1 MQFFW
6 KYIDDLMGKGISIKI
21 ILELL
26 FYVSADLIP
35 LALPLAILLSSIMT
49 YGNLAENNELTA
61 LKASGLSLYKIMKPL
76 TAVMLVI
83 AMATFYFSNYV
94 IPVATLKW
102 HSLIYDIQNTKISTL
117 ITPGVFSDK
126 IDGYSIKVDQGS
138 ENNFKG
144 ILIHVNTDPTQIK
157 TVRAKEGKIYKS
169 ANGKHIF
176 FELHDGFVTD
186 ELSPQC
192 PSYSSTGELL
202 NNISNTH
209 PSRRSS
215 FTNATYKIDV
225 SGFQISRSDQDLF
238 KNQHEMMNVFQI
250 NDALDSIQIEADKVI
265 FNFLSSLKNESTFFQ
280 ANKFKVDTTNKRL
293 SQITPIKTV
302 FHLDSLT
309 KQEKIAALNNI
320 PPNIRRLNENLN
332 GQYAFLSA
340 LDDNMSLYYIGFH
353 RKFALT
359 YAIIV
364 LFFIGAPLGAIIRK
378 GGFGAPLVLAA
389 LMFMLYFVLI
399 SVGEGLAME
408 NVVSPFVGMWFASL
422 VLTPVAILLMRA
434 AANDSKVFNKEA
446 YVKLLDRIKRKK

>member
-1 MQFFW
+1 M
-6 KYIDDLMGKGISIKI
+6 
-21 ILELL
+21 
-26 FYVSADLIP
+26 
-35 LALPLAILLSSIMT
+35 
-49 YGNLAENNELTA
+49 
-61 LKASGLSLYKIMKPL
+61 
-76 TAVMLVI
+76 
-83 AMATFYFSNYV
+83 
-94 IPVATLKW
+94 
-102 HSLIYDIQNTKISTL
+102 
-117 ITPGVFSDK
+117 
-126 IDGYSIKVDQGS
+126 
-138 ENNFKG
+138 
-144 ILIHVNTDPTQIK
+144 
-157 TVRAKEGKIYKS
+157 
-169 ANGKHIF
+169 
-176 FELHDGFVTD
+176 
-186 ELSPQC
+186 
-192 PSYSSTGELL
+192 
-202 NNISNTH
+202 
-209 PSRRSS
+209 
-215 FTNATYKIDV
+215 
-225 SGFQISRSDQDLF
+225 
-238 KNQHEMMNVFQI
+238 FQI

-293 SQITPIKTV
+293 SQIAPIKTV